1 MITGV
6 CWNTSFGSGGI
17 RLRRGDGHR
26 GDRRV
31 EEVGKVEVKRQP
43 VKWWIRR
50 HRVLALLAPFLG
62 MAALLFLWGGVEM
75 FFIDRIPSEKPF
87 QELCECVWFAL
98 VLASIGM
105 TRVFDMG
112 PAQPRQSVGVATG
125 CQNTASVP
133 SASAAGRSGGRRPS
147 LRP

>member
-1 MITGV
+1 M
-6 CWNTSFGSGGI
+6 
-17 RLRRGDGHR
+17 
-26 GDRRV
+26 

-75 FFIDRIPSEKPF
+75 FFIDRIPSKKPF

-112 PAQPRQSVGVATG
+112 PAQPR
-125 CQNTASVP
+125 P
-133 SASAAGRSGGRRPS
+133 
-147 LRP
+147 